1 MGGNNGEGLTGGSS
15 GEESDGAVVV
25 AVFVSMSESMVNPLF
40 FFGFERSESKN
51 KTEFSLIFIV
61 S

>member
-15 GEESDGAVVV
+15 GEESGGAVVV

-40 FFGFERSESKN
+40 FFGFELS
-51 KTEFSLIFIV
+51 
-61 S
+61 

>member
-15 GEESDGAVVV
+15 GEESSAVVV

-40 FFGFERSESKN
+40 FFGFELS
-51 KTEFSLIFIV
+51 
-61 S
+61 